1 MTKIQSIWENFSDDF
16 RSTFQ
21 KYKITVILIAIVSIL
36 YAVFFPEGQ
45 QIHSLFGEKI
55 IPFLILFGIG
65 TFLIETLHFKHFWQS
80 LLGFLIAAL
89 FSFGFIYLNALPE
102 GQSFAGIESDVIHQV
117 LPSYVITYCI
127 VLIALGVFVNYKKS
141 GQPFS
146 QYVTMGIQNLSQ
158 IAIISGALAAG
169 IAAVI
174 AIFIYLILDNSYS
187 DLIVRAEIL
196 VLGCTVGIGTLHS
209 MIHTHKETAKFFA
222 VVVRYILLSLTMIA
236 FAIIYLYI
244 AKIIITQEMPSNEV
258 FRILAALF
266 VVGLPIWTM
275 ADSFPKDNFLVR
287 TGIKLP
293 YIFIPFLFLQ
303 GYSIGIR
310 IAEFG
315 LTPRRYLCV
324 MLMLFEIL
332 YILFYFFKKREVGV
346 ILPILAVLAIITT
359 AVPGINVYDLSVR
372 SQKNN
377 FEKYA
382 AIGFKNLS
390 EAEQKKMAG
399 AYYYLKND
407 PFGKKYVE
415 NIDTEMMEAI
425 QNSGFYGV
433 NSEGQNYNYRF
444 YSVNDLDISRYGR
457 MTVVSANL
465 SGDSIDLTN
474 VPVGNDTEPHIL
486 EADVLQAVKQI
497 LTEKTSE
504 EDLKRSEPAPV
515 IEIGD
520 GSILVLSDIAF
531 TTTEEGTVGSLNL
544 QGFWLR
550 P

>member
-1 MTKIQSIWENFSDDF
+1 
-16 RSTFQ
+16 
-21 KYKITVILIAIVSIL
+21 
-36 YAVFFPEGQ
+36 
-45 QIHSLFGEKI
+45 
-55 IPFLILFGIG
+55 
-65 TFLIETLHFKHFWQS
+65 
-80 LLGFLIAAL
+80 
-89 FSFGFIYLNALPE
+89 
-102 GQSFAGIESDVIHQV
+102 
-117 LPSYVITYCI
+117 
-127 VLIALGVFVNYKKS
+127 
-141 GQPFS
+141 
-146 QYVTMGIQNLSQ
+146 
-158 IAIISGALAAG
+158 
-169 IAAVI
+169 
-174 AIFIYLILDNSYS
+174 
-187 DLIVRAEIL
+187 
-196 VLGCTVGIGTLHS
+196 

-222 VVVRYILLSLTMIA
+222 VVVRYILLPLTMIA

-390 EAEQKKMAG
+390 ESEQKKMAG

-407 PFGKKYVE
+407 SFGKKYVE

-486 EADVLQAVKQI
+486 EADVSQAVKQI

-504 EDLKRSEPAPV
+504 EDLKRSEPAPI
-515 IEIGD
+515 IEFGD

>member
-1 MTKIQSIWENFSDDF
+1 MTKIQSIWGNFSDDF
-16 RSTFQ
+16 HSTFQ

-36 YAVFFPEGQ
+36 YAIFFPKGQ
-45 QIHSLFGEKI
+45 QINSLFGEKI
-55 IPFLILFGIG
+55 IPFFILFGIG
-65 TFLIETLHFKHFWQS
+65 TFFIETLHFKRIWQS
-80 LLGFLIAAL
+80 FLGFLIAAL
-89 FSFGFIYLNALPE
+89 FSFSFIYLNTLPE
-102 GQSFAGIESDVIHQV
+102 GSSFAGMEPAVIHQL
-117 LPSYVITYCI
+117 LPSYVISYCI
-127 VLIALGVFVNYKKS
+127 ILIALGVFVNYKKS
-141 GQPFS
+141 GQTFS
-146 QYVTMGIQNLSQ
+146 EYVTMVIQNLSQ
-158 IAIISGALAAG
+158 IAIISGALAVG

-174 AIFIYLILDNSYS
+174 SIFIYLILDNSYS
-187 DLIVRAEIL
+187 DLILRAELL

-209 MIHTHKETAKFFA
+209 MIHTHKEAAKFFA
-222 VVVRYILLSLTMIA
+222 VVVRYILLSLTLIA

-293 YIFIPFLFLQ
+293 YVFIPFLFLQ

-332 YILFYFFKKREVGV
+332 YIILYFLKKREVGV
-346 ILPILAVLAIITT
+346 VLPVLAVLAVVTT
-359 AVPGINVYDLSVR
+359 AVPGVNMYDLSVR
-372 SQKNN
+372 SQKDN
-377 FEKYA
+377 FEKYT

-390 EAEQKKMAG
+390 VAEQKKMAG
-399 AYYYLKND
+399 AYYYLRND
-407 PFGKKYVE
+407 PFGKEYVE
-415 NIDTEMMEAI
+415 NIDTETMEAI

-444 YSVNDLDISRYGR
+444 YLVNDLDISSYGK

-465 SGDSIDLTN
+465 SGDSIDLTK
-474 VPVGNDTEPHIL
+474 VPMGNDTEPDLL
-486 EADVLQAVKQI
+486 EVDVSKVVKQI
-497 LTEKTSE
+497 LSGKTSE
-504 EDLKRSEPAPV
+504 EALKPSEPAPI

-531 TTTEEGTVGSLNL
+531 STTEEGTVGSLNL
-544 QGFWLR
+544 QGFWLC

>member
-1 MTKIQSIWENFSDDF
+1 
-16 RSTFQ
+16 
-21 KYKITVILIAIVSIL
+21 
-36 YAVFFPEGQ
+36 
-45 QIHSLFGEKI
+45 
-55 IPFLILFGIG
+55 
-65 TFLIETLHFKHFWQS
+65 
-80 LLGFLIAAL
+80 
-89 FSFGFIYLNALPE
+89 
-102 GQSFAGIESDVIHQV
+102 
-117 LPSYVITYCI
+117 
-127 VLIALGVFVNYKKS
+127 
-141 GQPFS
+141 
-146 QYVTMGIQNLSQ
+146 
-158 IAIISGALAAG
+158 
-169 IAAVI
+169 
-174 AIFIYLILDNSYS
+174 
-187 DLIVRAEIL
+187 
-196 VLGCTVGIGTLHS
+196 
-209 MIHTHKETAKFFA
+209 
-222 VVVRYILLSLTMIA
+222 
-236 FAIIYLYI
+236 
-244 AKIIITQEMPSNEV
+244 
-258 FRILAALF
+258 
-266 VVGLPIWTM
+266 
-275 ADSFPKDNFLVR
+275 
-287 TGIKLP
+287 
-293 YIFIPFLFLQ
+293 
-303 GYSIGIR
+303 
-310 IAEFG
+310 
-315 LTPRRYLCV
+315 

-444 YSVNDLDISRYGR
+444 YSVNDLDISGYGR

-474 VPVGNDTEPHIL
+474 VPVGNDAEPDIL
-486 EADVLQAVKQI
+486 EADVSQAVKQI

-504 EDLKRSEPAPV
+504 EDLKRSEPAPI

-531 TTTEEGTVGSLNL
+531 STTEEGTVGSLNL

>member
-1 MTKIQSIWENFSDDF
+1 
-16 RSTFQ
+16 
-21 KYKITVILIAIVSIL
+21 
-36 YAVFFPEGQ
+36 
-45 QIHSLFGEKI
+45 
-55 IPFLILFGIG
+55 
-65 TFLIETLHFKHFWQS
+65 
-80 LLGFLIAAL
+80 
-89 FSFGFIYLNALPE
+89 
-102 GQSFAGIESDVIHQV
+102 
-117 LPSYVITYCI
+117 
-127 VLIALGVFVNYKKS
+127 
-141 GQPFS
+141 
-146 QYVTMGIQNLSQ
+146 
-158 IAIISGALAAG
+158 
-169 IAAVI
+169 
-174 AIFIYLILDNSYS
+174 
-187 DLIVRAEIL
+187 
-196 VLGCTVGIGTLHS
+196 
-209 MIHTHKETAKFFA
+209 
-222 VVVRYILLSLTMIA
+222 
-236 FAIIYLYI
+236 
-244 AKIIITQEMPSNEV
+244 MPSNEV

-315 LTPRRYLCV
+315 LTPNRYLCV
-324 MLMLFEIL
+324 MLMIFEIL
-332 YILFYFFKKREVGV
+332 YIILYFLKKREVGA
-346 ILPILAVLAIITT
+346 ILPILAALSVIATVI
-359 AVPGINVYDLSVR
+359 PGINMYDLSVR

-377 FEKYA
+377 FERYE

-444 YSVNDLDISRYGR
+444 YSINDLDISHYSK

-474 VPVGNDTEPHIL
+474 VPMGNDAEPDLL
-486 EADVLQAVKQI
+486 EADVSQTVKQI
-497 LTEKTSE
+497 LMETTSE
-504 EDLKRSEPAPV
+504 EDLKRNEPAPI

-531 TTTEEGTVGSLNL
+531 STTEEGTVGSLNL
-544 QGFWLR
+544 QGFWLQ

>member
-1 MTKIQSIWENFSDDF
+1 
-16 RSTFQ
+16 
-21 KYKITVILIAIVSIL
+21 
-36 YAVFFPEGQ
+36 
-45 QIHSLFGEKI
+45 
-55 IPFLILFGIG
+55 
-65 TFLIETLHFKHFWQS
+65 
-80 LLGFLIAAL
+80 
-89 FSFGFIYLNALPE
+89 
-102 GQSFAGIESDVIHQV
+102 

-141 GQPFS
+141 GQTFS
-146 QYVTMGIQNLSQ
+146 EYITMGIQNLSQ
-158 IAIISGALAAG
+158 IAIISGALAVG
-169 IAAVI
+169 IVAVI

-209 MIHTHKETAKFFA
+209 MIHTHKEIAKFFT
-222 VVVRYILLSLTMIA
+222 VVVRYILLSLTIIA

-315 LTPRRYLCV
+315 LTPNRYLCV

-332 YILFYFFKKREVGV
+332 YIILYFLKKREVGA
-346 ILPILAVLAIITT
+346 ILPILAVLSVMATVI
-359 AVPGINVYDLSVR
+359 PGINMYDLSVR

-377 FEKYA
+377 FERYE

-444 YSVNDLDISRYGR
+444 YSINDLDISHYSK

-474 VPVGNDTEPHIL
+474 VPMGNDAEPDLL
-486 EADVLQAVKQI
+486 EADVSQTVKQI
-497 LTEKTSE
+497 LMETTSE
-504 EDLKRSEPAPV
+504 EDLKRNEPAPI

-531 TTTEEGTVGSLNL
+531 STTEEGTVGSLNL
-544 QGFWLR
+544 QGFWLQ